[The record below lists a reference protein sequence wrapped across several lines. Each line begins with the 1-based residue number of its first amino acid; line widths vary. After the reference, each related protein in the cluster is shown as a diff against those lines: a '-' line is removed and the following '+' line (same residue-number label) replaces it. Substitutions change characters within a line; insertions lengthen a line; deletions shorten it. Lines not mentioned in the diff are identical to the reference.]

1 MAAALR
7 TALVADD
14 EPLHRELL
22 AVFLETMGFASVA
35 MVSEPAQVVPMFLAT
50 EPRPSIVLLDH
61 PFGRFS
67 GLEVLR
73 DLLSADAHVRVV
85 VMSQD
90 EDARTY
96 SMRSGAFDFIVKPYA
111 IPDVGRAVNRAMR
124 PAVGS

>member
-1 MAAALR
+1 LALR

-14 EPLHRELL
+14 EPLHRDLL
-22 AVFLETMGFASVA
+22 CVFLETMGFGVVVMASEA
-35 MVSEPAQVVPMFLAT
+35 TRVVPLFLTT

-61 PFGRFS
+61 PIGRFS

-73 DLLSADAHVRVV
+73 DLLATDAHARVV

-96 SMRSGAFDFIVKPYA
+96 CMQSGAFDFIVKPYA
-111 IPDVGRAVNRAMR
+111 LPDVGRAVNRAMR